1 MEANKEQTV
10 GILRAVTNDPKH
22 TMALKVTA
30 LTYIRIL
37 KELNAGQ
44 KKIYDMFVEIA
55 GYDIHAHI
63 TKPQVTIFLH
73 QF

>member
-30 LTYIRIL
+30 LTYIQTL

-44 KKIYDMFVEIA
+44 KRIYDMFVEIA
-55 GYDIHAHI
+55 GYEFNAHI
-63 TKPQVTIFLH
+63 TKLQVTELLH
-73 QF
+73 CL